1 MTTPLDKAKRR
12 RAAKREVLN
21 DTIAKTDII
30 LGQDFDENRISD
42 VIGYLE
48 SVNAL
53 SEDVKKYDEDIF
65 DLLAE
70 EEEIRTD
77 GLEAQK

>member
-1 MTTPLDKAKRR
+1 M
-12 RAAKREVLN
+12 LN
-21 DTIAKTDII
+21 ETIAKANVI
-30 LGQDFDENRISD
+30 LGQDFDENRVSD
-42 VIGYLE
+42 VTGYLD

-77 GLEAQK
+77 GLEAQE